1 MKPPTARTRI
11 GHTLVIPVL
20 LALIFGCST
29 LPTAQPVKDLK
40 SIRGKWEGWGEN
52 RKYGRLFITLIIREN
67 GEWQMKTDASF
78 FKATQFS
85 GKAWVADGKFEIFT
99 ENPQLRGSYTLNS
112 KGEKRWLAFMSDD
125 GDTTAELEPSFR

>member
-1 MKPPTARTRI
+1 MKHPTARTRS
-11 GHTLVIPVL
+11 GYTLVIPVL

-52 RKYGRLFITLIIREN
+52 RKYGRLFITLIIRED
-67 GEWQMKTDASF
+67 GGWQMKTDASF

-85 GKAWVADGKFEIFT
+85 GKAWVADGKFEVFT

-112 KGEKRWLAFMSDD
+112 KGERRWLAFMSDD